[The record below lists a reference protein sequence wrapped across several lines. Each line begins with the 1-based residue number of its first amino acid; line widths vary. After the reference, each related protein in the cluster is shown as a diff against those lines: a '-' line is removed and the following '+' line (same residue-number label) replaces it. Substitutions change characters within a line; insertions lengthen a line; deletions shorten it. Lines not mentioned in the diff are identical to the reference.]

1 MFSAVPWL
9 RWLPYYETFGRVLF
23 AMVLLLMVVGF
34 IVAGFNTL
42 APMSV
47 WVHYR
52 GFEILTPN
60 EQGEQYVRIDRQ
72 IQKWADIVSI
82 QRYVELQ

>member
-1 MFSAVPWL
+1 MFKRRSPWL

-47 WVHYR
+47 WR
-52 GFEILTPN
+52 SLPR
-60 EQGEQYVRIDRQ
+60 VRDIDAQ
-72 IQKWADIVSI
+72 
-82 QRYVELQ
+82 